1 MSVAKR
7 VRKVEGG
14 FDVCEGSA
22 AGEHVVMYLL
32 KFRPLCLI
40 HNICSPF
47 PLSTPLLCTLTC
59 TCTMRCGAINS
70 LTPSASI
77 SFKVCASLFESLSL
91 ARVLSAS
98 RAPNAVRPPPP
109 PPSSLHSRRFFS
121 SPLSVAAYPVPPAPL
136 YVLQELVLVGS
147 TGVLGAEQMKYGSCR
162 IRKSIEVN

>member
-98 RAPNAVRPPPP
+98 RAPNAVRPPSPP
-109 PPSSLHSRRFFS
+109 PAS
-121 SPLSVAAYPVPPAPL
+121 SPPLMFIECVGVVLFAAHL
-136 YVLQELVLVGS
+136 ELQKLRHKKLE
-147 TGVLGAEQMKYGSCR
+147 
-162 IRKSIEVN
+162 